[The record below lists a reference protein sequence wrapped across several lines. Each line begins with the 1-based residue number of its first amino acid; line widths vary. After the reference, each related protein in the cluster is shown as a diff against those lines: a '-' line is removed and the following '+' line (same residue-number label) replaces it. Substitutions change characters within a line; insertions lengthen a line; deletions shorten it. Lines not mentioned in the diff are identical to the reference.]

1 MITKTVMARH
11 RLPIAATAVGLV
23 VAVLLATAPMRGGSN
38 APIAAAQAQ
47 TAETAEQ
54 AQIIADLTA
63 RIEALEAAN
72 TGGGTGGLDEN
83 RVALQI
89 NNLQTATA
97 RNFSRLNA
105 VRDGLAAPGQLDRI
119 EARLSLAERAVVRNL
134 GRIRAAASAPAAA
147 PPAGGDVATRLSN
160 VEKAVLQNYR
170 RTQNNTAPA
179 ADTSALERALSD
191 LENKVDILNL
201 AVPRL
206 HQRMASLGSE
216 EDRLDA
222 LEADLRRLANDL
234 DGVKA
239 AADGVAAEVAETKRL
254 SDETVAMMEQL
265 SSVRSTLDTILDTVS
280 RDDN

>member
-11 RLPIAATAVGLV
+11 RLPIAATAMGLV
-23 VAVLLATAPMRGGSN
+23 VAILLATAPMRGGSN
-38 APIAAAQAQ
+38 TPVAPAQ
-47 TAETAEQ
+47 AETAVNAEH
-54 AQIIADLTA
+54 AQMIADLTA

-72 TGGGTGGLDEN
+72 ASAGSVDADRL
-83 RVALQI
+83 ALQI
-89 NNLQTATA
+89 GNLQTATA
-97 RNFSRLNA
+97 RNFARLNG

-119 EARLSLAERAVVRNL
+119 EARLGLAERAVVRNL
-134 GRIRAAASAPAAA
+134 GRIRAAASTPAAT
-147 PPAGGDVATRLSN
+147 PPAGGDVATRLST

-170 RTQNNTAPA
+170 RTQASAAPST
-179 ADTSALERALSD
+179 DTRTLEHTLSD

-206 HQRMASLGSE
+206 HRRMASLGSE
-216 EDRLDA
+216 ADRLDA
-222 LEADLRRLANDL
+222 LEADLRQLANDL

-239 AADGVAAEVAETKRL
+239 AAVGVAAEVAETKRL

-280 RDDN
+280 RGN